1 MKANIYVL
9 LLFLTGVLLT
19 SCKKS
24 DIAYENDFNTSVR
37 YWMNFKT
44 ASGNSYRYVVNFS
57 SWAGFSTETVIT
69 VKEGKVVQR
78 SYTATR
84 RIDSLPGQSEV
95 YEQWTEDESKVGS
108 HGAAYPPQTLDEIY
122 KAAKDQ
128 WLLKRSNAQTYFET
142 KNNGMISSCGFVENG
157 CMDDCFRGINISL
170 IEKI

>member
-1 MKANIYVL
+1 MKANIYLFL
-9 LLFLTGVLLT
+9 LLLTGVLLT

-37 YWMNFKT
+37 SWMNFKA
-44 ASGNSYRYVVNFS
+44 ASGNSYRYVVSFS

-78 SYTATR
+78 SFTAKR
-84 RIDSLPGQSEV
+84 RIDSIPGQLEV
-95 YEQWTEDESKVGS
+95 YEQWTEEESKVGS
-108 HGAAYPPQTLDEIY
+108 HGNAYPPQTLDEIY
-122 KAAKDQ
+122 KAAKDR
-128 WLLKRSNAQTYFET
+128 WLLKRSNAKTYFEA

-157 CMDDCFRGINISL
+157 CMDDCFQGIDISL